1 MDVATERL
9 YYRDSYL
16 REFTARALDARRAGD
31 LTYVVLDRTAFYP
44 EGGGQPW
51 DLGTLGGL
59 PVVSVVDEDGQV
71 VHRVKGALP
80 EGEMVGLVDWE
91 RRFDHMQQHTGQ
103 HILSQAFLRLLGAET
118 VSFHLGAD
126 YASIDLSVPSLE
138 AGQVEEVEELSN
150 RVVFENR
157 PVLIHILEP
166 SELEKFDL
174 RKATGRTDKIRVS
187 EVQGFDS
194 IPCGGTHCRSTAE
207 IGLIKIT
214 RWERRS
220 GNSRV
225 EFLCG
230 GRALR
235 DYRRKNEAL
244 LSLSAALS
252 VKDSE
257 VAGAV
262 ERVVREGE
270 EARRRSEQLR
280 NQLLD
285 HQAREMA
292 EGAERVGEASVVV
305 VLLEEYSAEELKH
318 LAGKLVAVPGRV
330 ALLASAPEKVHLLF
344 ARSEDVALDAGKL
357 LREASAPFGG
367 RGGGRPNQA
376 QGGIPN
382 RADVRAVL
390 DGALSSVRGLLQTS
404 DE

>member
-1 MDVATERL
+1 MEVATERL

-16 REFTARALDARRAGD
+16 KEFTARAVDARRSGD
-31 LTYVVLDRTAFYP
+31 LTEVVLDRTAFYP

-150 RVVFENR
+150 R
-157 PVLIHILEP
+157 
-166 SELEKFDL
+166 
-174 RKATGRTDKIRVS
+174 GVS
-187 EVQGFDS
+187 EVEGFDS

-285 HQAREMA
+285 YQAREMA

-305 VLLEEYSAEELKH
+305 ALLEEYSAEELKH

-404 DE
+404 D